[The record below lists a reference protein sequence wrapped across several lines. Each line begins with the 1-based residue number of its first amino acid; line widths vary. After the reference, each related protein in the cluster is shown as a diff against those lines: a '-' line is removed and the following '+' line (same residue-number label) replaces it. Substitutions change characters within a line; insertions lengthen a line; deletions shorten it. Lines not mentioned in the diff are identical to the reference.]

1 VNRDSGTDSANGGWL
16 RRLVRHTVSHNT
28 GSKTTASQRKQAN
41 KPNTA
46 TSRYVLH
53 DNKLTRNTA
62 AISTPQIRK
71 LSVPENP
78 VPNELYGR
86 QNLMLKYAAGTSVK
100 SAALKTLDE
109 VESVIA
115 ASVPNEKS

>member
-1 VNRDSGTDSANGGWL
+1 M
-16 RRLVRHTVSHNT
+16 
-28 GSKTTASQRKQAN
+28 
-41 KPNTA
+41 
-46 TSRYVLH
+46 
-53 DNKLTRNTA
+53 
-62 AISTPQIRK
+62 
-71 LSVPENP
+71 PENP